1 MIISESIL
9 KLKDSIL
16 KVKVV
21 LKESVLSLSLG
32 CGWGQHR
39 PQYNNDTKDV
49 RTTKQK

>member
-9 KLKDSIL
+9 KVKDSVL
-16 KVKVV
+16 KVKV

>member
-9 KLKDSIL
+9 K
-16 KVKVV
+16 VKV
-21 LKESVLSLSLG
+21 LKKSVLSLSLG